1 MSHHAF
7 CGLSRKHLGALVE
20 ELAPR
25 WEARCESA
33 RHQRREGARQRQAG
47 AGPKHEFVFTDR
59 LLATLVHLR
68 TGLTHEALGV
78 LYEVGSST
86 IGRALAEIR
95 PLLAERGFAVPD
107 PSLCPAEET
116 EDRERPGRAAAYRA
130 LRLARAQAPSVLPA
144 DLRRARECRS
154 TPVAPTPAIHRPPR
168 NLRGNPPGHRR
179 PRLRS
184 RCPAAHPAQDEYRTR
199 ARPHDGLLKH
209 PPANSPG
216 QHAS

>member
-86 IGRALAEIR
+86 IGRASPRSAR
-95 PLLAERGFAVPD
+95 CSPSGGSPFPTVPV
-107 PSLCPAEET
+107 CAC
-116 EDRERPGRAAAYRA
+116 
-130 LRLARAQAPSVLPA
+130 APWPMFSPM
-144 DLRRARECRS
+144 
-154 TPVAPTPAIHRPPR
+154 PKPR
-168 NLRGNPPGHRR
+168 
-179 PRLRS
+179 
-184 RCPAAHPAQDEYRTR
+184 T
-199 ARPHDGLLKH
+199 
-209 PPANSPG
+209 
-216 QHAS
+216 

>member
-59 LLATLVHLR
+59 LPATLVHLR

-107 PSLCPAEET
+107 PRSLP
-116 EDRERPGRAAAYRA
+116 RRRNRRPRKTRPSGRLPSTTAGASTSAVSPPGGSASSTRMQKYASGAHSSDTPAAAK
-130 LRLARAQAPSVLPA
+130 
-144 DLRRARECRS
+144 
-154 TPVAPTPAIHRPPR
+154 PT
-168 NLRGNPPGHRR
+168 GNPPGHRR
-179 PRLRS
+179 PRLAIALPSGPPGTR
-184 RCPAAHPAQDEYRTR
+184 RVPNPCPSARRPAE
-199 ARPHDGLLKH
+199 
-209 PPANSPG
+209 SPT
-216 QHAS
+216 S

>member
-47 AGPKHEFVFTDR
+47 AGPKQEFVFTDR
-59 LLATLVHLR
+59 LPATLVHLR
-68 TGLTHEALGV
+68 TGPAHEALGV
-78 LYEVGSST
+78 LYEVESST

-107 PSLCPAEET
+107 
-116 EDRERPGRAAAYRA
+116 RPGVRLRA
-130 LRLARAQAPSVLPA
+130 LA
-144 DLRRARECRS
+144 DVFSYAEAEDVTLRIDGME
-154 TPVAPTPAIHRPPR
+154 TPGPP
-168 NLRGNPPGHRR
+168 PPGRPAWP
-179 PRLRS
+179 PRLRL
-184 RCPAAHPAQDEYRTR
+184 RQAQAEHLQDHHDQRPPGPHPVVRRPA
-199 ARPHDGLLKH
+199 ARPH
-209 PPANSPG
+209 A
-216 QHAS
+216 

>member
-1 MSHHAF
+1 DATPVSSRAASRLILVTSGDIRKAARVVWVVKIKQVRAAMSHHAF

-78 LYEVGSST
+78 LYAVGSST

-95 PLLAERGFAVPD
+95 PLLAKRGF
-107 PSLCPAEET
+107 
-116 EDRERPGRAAAYRA
+116 
-130 LRLARAQAPSVLPA
+130 
-144 DLRRARECRS
+144 
-154 TPVAPTPAIHRPPR
+154 
-168 NLRGNPPGHRR
+168 
-179 PRLRS
+179 
-184 RCPAAHPAQDEYRTR
+184 
-199 ARPHDGLLKH
+199 
-209 PPANSPG
+209 
-216 QHAS
+216 